1 MKSILDI
8 LMDRDGMSSVD
19 AKDLIVAAKEEL
31 ETRIENG
38 DTEFAYQVCQE
49 FFGLEPDYLMELL
62 N

>member
-1 MKSILDI
+1 MYAILCTRSIT
-8 LMDRDGMSSVD
+8 RGY